1 MRRLFAFAVKATLS
15 ALLLYLAL
23 RLVSFDDLE
32 QRFNRL
38 DVGWIAIGLSTLM
51 AQIAL
56 VAVRWQVIAGRCGAT
71 FPIRQSLLY
80 TLIGQFFGQMLPST
94 MGGDAA
100 RIWLLA
106 RAAGHWK
113 YSVYSVL
120 VERATGLIWLA
131 VLVLACLPWS
141 VRLIENPI
149 GRMALVLIGAGG
161 VIGPLV
167 LIALTH
173 LGRKELARWRVTRH
187 ISEISAIAWETL
199 ASART
204 GGFVAA
210 TSIVIHLMTVLI
222 VWFVAKAIGSPLG
235 FVQSLL
241 LVPPVILIAAVPIS
255 IAGWG
260 LREGAMIAA
269 FSYAGLPNS
278 DGLAISVLYGAGVL
292 AIGAIGGL
300 SWVLSGER
308 GRPIPT
314 SNLTIP
320 HAPERPHIK

>member
-23 RLVSFDDLE
+23 QLVSFGDLQ

-38 DVGWIAIGLSTLM
+38 DVGWIVIGLSALM

-80 TLIGQFFGQMLPST
+80 TLIGQFFGQMLPV
-94 MGGDAA
+94 GGDAA

-120 VERATGLIWLA
+120 VDRAAGLIWLA

-141 VRLIENPI
+141 IRLIENPI

-167 LIALTH
+167 LFALTH

-187 ISEISAIAWETL
+187 ISEISAIAWQTL

-210 TSIVIHLMTVLI
+210 TSIAIHLMTVLI
-222 VWFVAKAIGSPLG
+222 VWFAAKAIGSPLE

-278 DGLAISVLYGAGVL
+278 DGLAISVLYGAGVF

-314 SNLTIP
+314 STPTLP
-320 HAPERPHIK
+320 HAPERHHIE